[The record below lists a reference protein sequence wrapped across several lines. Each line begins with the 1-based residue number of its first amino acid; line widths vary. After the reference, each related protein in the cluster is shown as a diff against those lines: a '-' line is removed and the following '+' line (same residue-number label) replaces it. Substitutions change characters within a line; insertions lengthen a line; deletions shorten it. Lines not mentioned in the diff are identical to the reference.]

1 MLASSHWRD
10 SEQGCWGPQRQWPA
24 QLVGQEWLPLPLLCA
39 FSVAGARLWAAQGK
53 ERLRSQLRLCC
64 PFCLSSFFPPE
75 VSAGFDEA
83 RGWFQR
89 QTECPVLGELASMSR
104 WGANKGRLRA
114 RCSQTLCD
122 GGT

>member
-10 SEQGCWGPQRQWPA
+10 SEHGCWGLQRQWPV

-39 FSVAGARLWAAQGK
+39 FSVAGARLWAVQGK
-53 ERLRSQLRLCC
+53 ERLHSRLTAVLSF
-64 PFCLSSFFPPE
+64 FCLSSFFPPE

-104 WGANKGRLRA
+104 
-114 RCSQTLCD
+114 
-122 GGT
+122 